1 MNTPKGRLRDLLKPL
16 KFCTDNNV
24 GDDLLQRHLSDFWS
38 EDIQDMKT
46 NNGVGKFVKDSHY
59 DVRIYRVTVFDMLYR
74 IYELT
79 DVRLFMQTYR
89 DIFQGAFSD
98 RHLILD

>member
-38 EDIQDMKT
+38 EDIQGMKT
-46 NNGVGKFVKDSHY
+46 NNGAGKFMEDSHY
-59 DVRIYRVTVFDMLYR
+59 DVRIHRVTASDMLYR

-79 DVRLFMQTYR
+79 DVRRFMQAYR

-98 RHLILD
+98 RHLTLD